1 MKTYSKPE
9 LYIEDLQ
16 TIDMLALSIK
26 DGQADENKDVLGNS
40 RRGTWGDLWADED

>member
-26 DGQADENKDVLGNS
+26 GGEADGGEVLNNG
-40 RRGTWGDLWADED
+40 RRGSWGNLWAEEE